1 MTVSLSA
8 APLFL
13 LAIAVLAVPGIGK
26 AQDSAAPTDASPL
39 APASHVAPLYD
50 SDTDIGRMQ
59 SSAFNTPEADGR
71 PGEYYFDLGAQ
82 AVKHQDYAHA
92 IAMYKISASWAYKPA
107 EYNLGV
113 MYVNGQGTPVDL
125 PRALAWMALAA
136 ERKDPQYVKALD
148 LVSAHLSD
156 AQFNEANVIMAQL
169 LPTYGDKVALARAET
184 RWREVRAA
192 ETGSRVGSA
201 AGHVVV
207 GAVGGGYMPPNYD
220 VGGDH
225 DPHDPSNG
233 AHMSASGAEVAGVH
247 QTDGAVAYQQLRES
261 DNPYDPKFES
271 HPGSTGTVTVGSLKP
286 VKTKDAVST
295 KKSADPAT
303 PGASN
308 PS

>member
-13 LAIAVLAVPGIGK
+13 FAIAVLAVPGIGK

-82 AVKHQDYAHA
+82 AVKRKDYAHA
-92 IAMYKISASWAYKPA
+92 IAMYKVSASWAYKPA

-113 MYVNGQGTPVDL
+113 MYLNGQGTPVDL

-136 ERKDPQYVKALD
+136 ERNDPQYVKARD
-148 LVSAHLSD
+148 LVNAHLND
-156 AQFNEANVIMAQL
+156 AQFNQANVIMAEL

-192 ETGSRVGSA
+192 TTGTRVGSA
-201 AGHVVV
+201 AGHVE
-207 GAVGGGYMPPNYD
+207 VGGDAGGSHMQSPNYD
-220 VGGDH
+220 VHDGGH
-225 DPHDPSNG
+225 VG
-233 AHMSASGAEVAGVH
+233 FSGAEVAGVH
-247 QTDGAVAYQQLRES
+247 QTDGALAYQQLRES
-261 DNPYDPKFES
+261 NNPYDPKFEW
-271 HPGSTGTVTVGSLKP
+271 HPGATGTVTVEPLTP
-286 VKTKDAVST
+286 VK
-295 KKSADPAT
+295 KSDVQNPAT
-303 PGASN
+303 SGTAPA
-308 PS
+308 PAH